1 MKYNLTLICLQCLDA
16 FTKQQSRLVGIVDA
30 LDSCDTER
38 IITVLSSI
46 QTLLSSPNRPFVLLL
61 AVDPHVIAKA
71 AEANSRRLF
80 TEGGIGGHDF
90 LRNLVHLPIYLQN
103 SGLRKVQRAQNTA
116 LLFRRNIFEIQN
128 EDAPLLNH
136 STSVRKLS
144 NASEI
149 MSSNEKLR
157 APPVNPPRNNS
168 KKLRMSE
175 SIASSIGSNLHRIS
189 NAQTGPID
197 LSKIVLTDDYFSD
210 VNPRSMRR
218 LMNVIYITGKMKF
231 KSSKPLLILLSL

>member
-1 MKYNLTLICLQCLDA
+1 M
-16 FTKQQSRLVGIVDA
+16 DA

-46 QTLLSSPNRPFVLLL
+46 QTLLSSPNRPFVMLL

-116 LLFRRNIFEIQN
+116 ILFRRNVLDIQN
-128 EDAPLLNH
+128 EDMPLLNH
-136 STSVRKLS
+136 SASVRKLS

-157 APPVNPPRNNS
+157 APVNPPRNSS

-175 SIASSIGSNLHRIS
+175 SIASSIGSNLHRMS
-189 NAQTGPID
+189 TMPTGPID
-197 LSKIVLTDDYFSD
+197 LSVISYCQIVVTW
-210 VNPRSMRR
+210 
-218 LMNVIYITGKMKF
+218 
-231 KSSKPLLILLSL
+231 LIHCN

>member
-1 MKYNLTLICLQCLDA
+1 M
-16 FTKQQSRLVGIVDA
+16 
-30 LDSCDTER
+30 
-38 IITVLSSI
+38 
-46 QTLLSSPNRPFVLLL
+46 LL

-116 LLFRRNIFEIQN
+116 LLFKRNVLELQS
-128 EDAPLLNH
+128 EDVPLLNH
-136 STSVRKLS
+136 SASHRKLS

-157 APPVNPPRNNS
+157 APINLPRNNS
-168 KKLRMSE
+168 KKLRVSD
-175 SIASSIGSNLHRIS
+175 SIASSIGSNLHRLS
-189 NAQTGPID
+189 AMPTGPID
-197 LSKIVLTDDYFSD
+197 LTKIVLTDDYFSD

-218 LMNVIYITGKMKF
+218 LMNVIYITGKANWLFPFFYCSQLMYSF
-231 KSSKPLLILLSL
+231 HLNLRFSFDFIIQCGY

>member
-1 MKYNLTLICLQCLDA
+1 M
-16 FTKQQSRLVGIVDA
+16 
-30 LDSCDTER
+30 
-38 IITVLSSI
+38 
-46 QTLLSSPNRPFVLLL
+46 QTLLSSPNRPFVLLI

-90 LRNLVHLPIYLQN
+90 LRNLIHLPVYLQN

-116 LLFRRNIFEIQN
+116 LAYRRNIFGDTMQSDE
-128 EDAPLLNH
+128 PGLGH
-136 STSVRKLS
+136 SASARRLS

-157 APPVNPPRNNS
+157 APPPTRSGS
-168 KKLRMSE
+168 KKLKMSE
-175 SIASSIGSNLHRIS
+175 SIASSIGSNLHRLS
-189 NAQTGPID
+189 QNAQPID
-197 LSKIVLTDDYFSD
+197 MSKIVLTDDYFSE

-218 LMNVIYITGKMKF
+218 LMNVIYITGN
-231 KSSKPLLILLSL
+231 LINEWGLMS

>member
-1 MKYNLTLICLQCLDA
+1 MDA

-197 LSKIVLTDDYFSD
+197 LSRIVLTDDYFSD

-218 LMNVIYITGKMKF
+218 LMNVIYITGKMQF
-231 KSSKPLLILLSL
+231 INSKALLILLSL

>member
-1 MKYNLTLICLQCLDA
+1 M
-16 FTKQQSRLVGIVDA
+16 
-30 LDSCDTER
+30 
-38 IITVLSSI
+38 
-46 QTLLSSPNRPFVLLL
+46 LL

-116 LLFRRNIFEIQN
+116 MLFRRNVLDIQN
-128 EDAPLLNH
+128 EDVPLLNH
-136 STSVRKLS
+136 STSMRKLS

-157 APPVNPPRNNS
+157 APVNPPRNNS

-189 NAQTGPID
+189 TMPTGPID
-197 LSKIVLTDDYFSD
+197 LSKMVLTDDYFSD

-218 LMNVIYITGKMKF
+218 LMNVIYITGKRF
-231 KSSKPLLILLSL
+231 GIRFCV